1 MFEPSPQA
9 LVAQRYSLVRE
20 IGRGG
25 MGSVWEA
32 FDHELEAPCALK
44 FIVDQESKPPEVRAR
59 FLREAR
65 AVAKLQSPHAV
76 SIRGVGECDGA
87 LYIAMELLVG
97 ETLFARLGRSGRLSA
112 LDTARIVEQLGSV
125 LATAHRAGVVHRDL
139 KPENIWLWSEG
150 DPFVKL
156 LDFGVAKLVTDSS
169 TLLKTATG
177 VVVGTPYYMS
187 PEQAAGDRQIDH
199 RSDLWSLAIIAVE
212 CLSGKR
218 AFQSTGIGQLFATII
233 NGPTPSLAE
242 LYPEGSPAL
251 AAWWTRATAKDPR
264 QRFESAVE
272 LAREF
277 AAGLLGPGHTETRPY
292 GNVSRPNAEPHL
304 AAGNGARPDPRAALL
319 TMTTP
324 GDGQRSPWAA
334 PLGSTHGES
343 VSPFSTTKAHST
355 SELAIGVRRGPI
367 TAKRVFLALA
377 GVGLVGVGWFGSP
390 LLRHGSGDGSGDGAG
405 LLATAGAGLAA
416 TSLPAP
422 PTAIVTTPS
431 SATATPLDVAVGS
444 TANAPVASTPTLPSA
459 TPDAPVASA
468 TQGAASTNAEPT
480 VAATRRD
487 KAVKP
492 NGTAS
497 RDGHRTSGAR
507 GSKPNTT
514 PTKPN
519 SGDTPPASTAD
530 RVGFW

>member
-1 MFEPSPQA
+1 MFEPTPQA

-44 FIVDQESKPPEVRAR
+44 FIVDQESKPAEVRAR

-112 LDTARIVEQLGSV
+112 IDTGRIVEQLASV
-125 LATAHRAGVVHRDL
+125 LGTAHRAGIVHRDL

-233 NGPTPSLAE
+233 NGPTPTLAE

-277 AAGLLGPGHTETRPY
+277 VAGLLGPGHIETRPF
-292 GNVSRPNAEPHL
+292 GRVNRSNDLQPVA
-304 AAGNGARPDPRAALL
+304 NGGPRPDPRAALL

-324 GDGQRSPWAA
+324 GDGQRNPWAA

-355 SELAIGVRRGPI
+355 SELALGVRRGPV
-367 TAKRVFLALA
+367 TAKRVLLVLA
-377 GVGLVGVGWFGSP
+377 GVALVGVGWFGSP
-390 LLRHGSGDGSGDGAG
+390 LLKHGSGDSAESSAG
-405 LLATAGAGLAA
+405 PALAA
-416 TSLPAP
+416 TGLPAP
-422 PTAIVTTPS
+422 ATAIVAVPS
-431 SATATPLDVAVGS
+431 SVTATQADVAAHSIVAVSS
-444 TANAPVASTPTLPSA
+444 TAPIASIPTLPSA
-459 TPDAPVASA
+459 APDAPTASA
-468 TQGAASTNAEPT
+468 TQGGAATSAESV

-492 NGTAS
+492 NGATN
-497 RDGHRTSGAR
+497 RDGDRRTSGAR
-507 GSKPNTT
+507 GSKSTT
-514 PTKPN
+514 PSTKPK
-519 SGDTPPASTAD
+519 SGDTPPASTTD

>member
-1 MFEPSPQA
+1 MFEPAPQA

-44 FIVDQESKPPEVRAR
+44 FIVDQESKPAEVRAR

-97 ETLFARLGRSGRLSA
+97 ETLFARLGRNGRLSA

-125 LATAHRAGVVHRDL
+125 LATAHRAGIVHRDL

-218 AFQSTGIGQLFATII
+218 AFQSTGIGQLFASII
-233 NGPTPSLAE
+233 NGPTPALAE

-264 QRFESAVE
+264 QRFETAVE

-277 AAGLLGPGHTETRPY
+277 AAGLLGSGHTETRPY
-292 GNVSRPNAEPHL
+292 GNPSRANVDARPNVDSAQK
-304 AAGNGARPDPRAALL
+304 PDPRLL

-334 PLGSTHGES
+334 PLTSTHGES

-355 SELAIGVRRGPI
+355 SELAVGLRRGPV
-367 TAKRVFLALA
+367 TTKRVLLGLA
-377 GVGLVGVGWFGSP
+377 GVGLVAVGWFGSP
-390 LLRHGSGDGSGDGAG
+390 LLRHASGDGAESG
-405 LLATAGAGLAA
+405 ATSTGPGLAA
-416 TSLPAP
+416 SGLPAP
-422 PTAIVTTPS
+422 PTALVPTPASLSAPSPEVAS
-431 SATATPLDVAVGS
+431 SIAATAPTIAS
-444 TANAPVASTPTLPSA
+444 TAATAATSDPAAVEAPSGVTPA
-459 TPDAPVASA
+459 GV
-468 TQGAASTNAEPT
+468 EPAG
-480 VAATRRD
+480 AATRRD
-487 KAVKP
+487 TAR
-492 NGTAS
+492 AS
-497 RDGHRTSGAR
+497 RTSNREPSQRGAAAR
-507 GSKPNTT
+507 GSKPTV
-514 PTKPN
+514 PATKPTP
-519 SGDTPPASTAD
+519 GDALPASSAD